1 MRPAQSERNR
11 EIGDLSMAGLH
22 IRGPASIARGGRAIQ
37 PGGSSKPLVRDPGEL
52 LSSTFLGSSAWV
64 NYQRLLEMNTQ
75 DSNEDVLVRQ
85 EMRYPERGAGGF
97 SNIRGA
103 EGEERRASPPV
114 QPPEEPRRPLG
125 SKLAPEQGRSLLRR
139 SRRTNLTLVL
149 RKTWPKQVSAARSWS
164 LQAAGACDVVFHL
177 T

>member
-1 MRPAQSERNR
+1 
-11 EIGDLSMAGLH
+11 
-22 IRGPASIARGGRAIQ
+22 
-37 PGGSSKPLVRDPGEL
+37 VRDPGEL

-75 DSNEDVLVRQ
+75 DSNEDVLFRQ

-114 QPPEEPRRPLG
+114 QPPEEQRRPLG
-125 SKLAPEQGRSLLRR
+125 SKLAPEQGQSLLRR
-139 SRRTNLTLVL
+139 SPED
-149 RKTWPKQVSAARSWS
+149 KFG
-164 LQAAGACDVVFHL
+164 AGLEEDVAEVGIACEELEPAGHGSV
-177 T
+177 